1 MRPRRFAEHL
11 VYAAHHHALAFLVIL
26 LIAVAPWTA
35 LRALLVVWALI
46 YTLLSMKRVYGGRWA
61 GVVARASFV
70 AIAYAVLFAISV
82 VALLLAAVI
91 LA

>member
-11 VYAAHHHALAFLVIL
+11 VYAVHHHAFAFLVIL
-26 LIAVAPWTA
+26 LIAVAPWSA
-35 LRALLVVWALI
+35 LQALLGALALL

-61 GVVARASFV
+61 GVVARAAFV
-70 AIAYAVLFAISV
+70 GIAYGFLFATSV
-82 VALLLAAVI
+82 LALLLASVI